1 MNCAVEQENIKLKER
16 IKVLEETIRTL
27 KEEIRIMLINNEKE
41 Q

>member
-1 MNCAVEQENIKLKER
+1 MTCAVEQENIKLKER
-16 IKVLEETIRTL
+16 IKALEETIRTL